1 MEIPGPPL
9 SLASW
14 LSPQTVPT
22 ATPPLATPAC
32 HCNTEVGPKMTLPQ
46 MPGCYYYII
55 PGNTPEPGSTNATAP
70 APGPTPAPNP
80 GPATAPS
87 HLQPRDT
94 HGGNPNLHR
103 ATRFGEQ
110 APVSLPPS
118 APLPSMFQSEAV
130 LTCKSVVFWM
140 EVSTIISKLAAG
152 GWERLQ
158 HTQLYKNPSLE
169 DMINACAKVGTG
181 SHNMDMLANTIMA
194 AVKQTPHCFKCG
206 QQGHIVGEDE
216 TRKPYKYDC
225 LDFENMKPI
234 SEIELKASFDV

>member
-9 SLASW
+9 PLASW

-158 HTQLYKNPSLE
+158 HTQLYKRTLLEHTLEHIGYLPDVSVLPYALSKTTSSILLTAHQQTLWSHVWNSDESSLFTYL
-169 DMINACAKVGTG
+169 M
-181 SHNMDMLANTIMA
+181 
-194 AVKQTPHCFKCG
+194 
-206 QQGHIVGEDE
+206 
-216 TRKPYKYDC
+216 
-225 LDFENMKPI
+225 
-234 SEIELKASFDV
+234 EIWDS